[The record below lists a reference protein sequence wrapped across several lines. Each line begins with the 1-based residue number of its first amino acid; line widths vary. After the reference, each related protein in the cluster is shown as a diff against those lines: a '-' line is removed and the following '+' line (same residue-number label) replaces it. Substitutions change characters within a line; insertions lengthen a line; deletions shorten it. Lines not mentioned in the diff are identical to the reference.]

1 MKTILTFLRK
11 EFAQMRRDPNTLRL
25 MIIGPIMQLVIFGYA
40 ANLDVN
46 NIPIVVC
53 DLDNSVTSR
62 ELLSHFTQ
70 SGYFSVVHQVG
81 SLKEIDAY
89 LDRGTASLSIDIPH
103 GFGDD
108 IAKGRQ
114 TQLQVIAD
122 GSESNA
128 ASVGLSYVSQIVAG
142 YSQNILLKRFARM
155 GAGGLR
161 AVTIQP
167 EVRVWYNPAL
177 KSRNFLLPGILALLL
192 MTTTM
197 MLTSLAIV
205 KEKEIGTLEQL
216 LVTPMKPYQM
226 IVGKLLPYTI
236 IAMIN
241 AVIVL
246 IGVVFW
252 FGVPVRGSVLLLLGL
267 CLVFLIAT
275 LGLGLFV
282 STISKTQQQAMMTA
296 MFFVMMPMNFLSG
309 FIFPID
315 NMPHWVQIITYA
327 IPLRYF
333 FIIIRAIFLRGV
345 GFAGVWKEALSMF
358 VLGVA
363 ILSLAVARFHKR
375 LG

>member
-1 MKTILTFLRK
+1 
-11 EFAQMRRDPNTLRL
+11 MRRDPNTLRL

-46 NIPIVVC
+46 NVPIVVC
-53 DLDNSVTSR
+53 DMDHSSTSR

-70 SGYFSVVHQVG
+70 SGYFTVVQHVG
-81 SLKEIDAY
+81 SLREIDPI
-89 LDRGTASLSIDIPH
+89 LDRGDASISIDIPK

-108 IAKGRQ
+108 IARGKQ

-128 ASVGLSYVSQIVAG
+128 ASVGLNYASEIVAG
-142 YSQNILLKRFARM
+142 FGQNILLAKFARA

-161 AVTIQP
+161 AVTVQP
-167 EVRVWYNPAL
+167 EVRIWYNPAL

-226 IVGKLLPYTI
+226 IVGKLTPYTI
-236 IAMIN
+236 IALVN
-241 AVIVL
+241 ALLVL
-246 IGVVFW
+246 AGVVFW
-252 FGVPVRGSVLLLLGL
+252 FGVPVRGSVLLLLSL

-282 STISKTQQQAMMTA
+282 STISRTQQQAMMTA

-333 FIIIRAIFLRGV
+333 FIIIRGIFLRGV
-345 GFAGVWKEALSMF
+345 GFEGVWREALAM
-358 VLGVA
+358 LGIGVA
-363 ILSLAVARFHKR
+363 ILTLAVARFHKR